1 MREEE
6 REVKRVRSTRLPS
19 VGMGDGRYHLET
31 DKVDRFE
38 LVDKRQST
46 SHGQIPASEM
56 ISTAQ
61 DWILIGV
68 KLHLYSLCKQMKT
81 ITCKLEATI
90 S

>member
-6 REVKRVRSTRLPS
+6 REVKIVRATKLPR

-46 SHGQIPASEM
+46 THGQSPASEM
-56 ISTAQ
+56 ISTA
-61 DWILIGV
+61 LRLV
-68 KLHLYSLCKQMKT
+68 SH
-81 ITCKLEATI
+81 
-90 S
+90 